1 MYQLERVRADH
12 GATILDFEV
21 VNRAYFTQSINDR
34 GDDYFANFSHEH
46 RALLNEQAT
55 GAFAFHVLVDA
66 HGTVVG
72 RFNLFDIVERSAN
85 VGYRVAERVT
95 GRGVAST
102 GLRQLCQLA
111 RDEYGLRTLHAATS
125 DENVASQR
133 VLEKAGFVAG
143 GPTDVAGR
151 PGRSYELDLANFEPS
166 N

>member
-1 MYQLERVRADH
+1 MYQLERVRAVH
-12 GATILDFEV
+12 EAAILDFEV

-34 GDDYFANFSHEH
+34 GDDYFANFSREH

-55 GAFAFHVLVDA
+55 GAFAFHVLVDE
-66 HGTVVG
+66 HGAVVG
-72 RFNLFDIVERSAN
+72 RFNLFDIVEHSAN

-95 GRGVAST
+95 GRGVASA

-111 RDEYGLRTLHAATS
+111 RDEYGLRTLRAVTS

-133 VLEKAGFVAG
+133 VLEKAGFVVD

-151 PGRSYELDLANFEPS
+151 PGRSYELDLTNFEANP
-166 N
+166 